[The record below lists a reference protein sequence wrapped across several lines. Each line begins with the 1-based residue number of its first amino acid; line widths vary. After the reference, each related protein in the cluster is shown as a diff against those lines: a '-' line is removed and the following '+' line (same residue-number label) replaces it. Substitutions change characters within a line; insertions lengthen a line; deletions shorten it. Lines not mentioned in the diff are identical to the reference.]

1 MFAKSFAA
9 WKEDTS
15 GLFSDVLSIGLQQRA
30 IIQVIKFLC
39 FLLFQKPQACAW
51 RQDFSQYPQPRPQS
65 RTGVGWSG
73 VGACD
78 KLTSSRTQNPLN
90 FSFVFWELEGTQCT
104 GEIQEPRSP
113 TWGLCSKLCGD
124 VVCFLHSLW
133 WAVSVPLLLL
143 ESVSE

>member
-15 GLFSDVLSIGLQQRA
+15 GLFPDVLSIGLQQRA
-30 IIQVIKFLC
+30 IIQVVKFLF

-65 RTGVGWSG
+65 RTGVGWGGGLWQAYKLKDTKPFEFLICLLGTGGDTVYRGNSG
-73 VGACD
+73 
-78 KLTSSRTQNPLN
+78 TSL
-90 FSFVFWELEGTQCT
+90 
-104 GEIQEPRSP
+104 

-143 ESVSE
+143 ESGSE